1 MMGVLMMSS
10 PLRNTA
16 LLVALALAAAAPM
29 LRASALEPF
38 VASYQAF
45 NEGKLAGRASMRVVR
60 SDAERWRIDLDIAGD
75 RGFLG
80 MIGLNIDQ
88 STVFDEAGGQY
99 RPLSQSTV
107 RKALLFG
114 RKIVG
119 TYDWNARNAQWS
131 GDLKKDRRRPIALQ
145 DGDMSALLINL
156 AIMRDAAPGKS
167 LRYRFVDGGRV
178 RLHEYVVAPEP
189 ENIAVGELSYATLRV
204 SRSNGG
210 NDETIFWVADGVP
223 TPVRILQRE
232 NGQDG
237 IDLRLIEYQGVQQ

>member
-1 MMGVLMMSS
+1 MTS
-10 PLRNTA
+10 PAARTA
-16 LLVALALAAAAPM
+16 AALVALTLAAASAAAS
-29 LRASALEPF
+29 LRAATLEPF

-45 NEGKLAGRASMRVVR
+45 NGGKLAGSATMRVVR
-60 SDAERWRIDLDIAGD
+60 SEAPRWRIDLDVEGNH
-75 RGFLG
+75 GFLG
-80 MIGLNIDQ
+80 VIGLNIDQ
-88 STVFDEAGGQY
+88 STVFDEVDGRY

-119 TYDWNARNAQWS
+119 TYDWNARSARWS
-131 GDLKKDRRRPIALQ
+131 GDLKKDRRQPIPLQ

-156 AIMRDAAPGKS
+156 AIMRDAEPGRS

-178 RLHEYVVAPEP
+178 RIHEYAVAPET
-189 ENIAVGELSYATLRV
+189 ESIAVGDLSYETLRV

-232 NGQDG
+232 DG
-237 IDLRLIEYQGVQQ
+237 EDGVDLRLIEYQGVQ

>member
-1 MMGVLMMSS
+1 MMPVT
-10 PLRNTA
+10 LRNTA
-16 LLVALALAAAAPM
+16 LLVALACAAAAPM

-45 NEGKLAGRASMRVVR
+45 NEGKLAGSATMRVVR
-60 SDAERWRIDLDIAGD
+60 SEAPRWRIDLDIAGD

-80 MIGLNIDQ
+80 IIGLNIEQ

-119 TYDWNARNAQWS
+119 TYDWSARSAQWS
-131 GDLKKDRRRPIALQ
+131 GDLKKDRRQPIPLQ

-156 AIMRDAAPGKS
+156 AIMRDAAPGKA
-167 LRYRFVDGGRV
+167 LQYRFVDGGRV
-178 RLHEYVVAPEP
+178 RQHEYVVAPET
-189 ENIAVGELSYATLRV
+189 ENIAVGELSYAALRV

-232 NGQDG
+232 NGQDA
-237 IDLRLIEYQGVQQ
+237 IDLRLIEYQGVQ

>member
-1 MMGVLMMSS
+1 MK
-10 PLRNTA
+10 PPTA
-16 LLVALALAAAAPM
+16 RTTAALVALTLAAATAPS
-29 LRASALEPF
+29 LRAAPLEPF
-38 VASYQAF
+38 VASYEAF
-45 NEGKLAGRASMRVVR
+45 NKGKLAGNATMRVVR
-60 SDAERWRIDLDIAGD
+60 SEAPRWRIDLDIAGN

-80 MIGLNIDQ
+80 VIGLNIDQ
-88 STVFDEAGGQY
+88 STVFDESGGRY

-119 TYDWNARNAQWS
+119 TYDWNARSARWT
-131 GDLKKDRRRPIALQ
+131 GDLKKDRRQPIPLQ

-156 AIMRDAAPGKS
+156 AIMRDAAPGKA

-178 RLHEYVVAPEP
+178 RPHEYVVASEP
-189 ENIAVGELSYATLRV
+189 ESIAVGELSYQTLRV

-232 NGQDG
+232 NGQDA
-237 IDLRLIEYQGVQQ
+237 IDLRLIEYQGVQ

>member
-1 MMGVLMMSS
+1 MMS
-10 PLRNTA
+10 PTA
-16 LLVALALAAAAPM
+16 RFTAALAALMLVAASAAAP

-38 VASYQAF
+38 VASYEAF
-45 NEGKLAGRASMRVVR
+45 NEGKLAGSATMRVVR
-60 SDAERWRIDLDIAGD
+60 SEAPRWRIDLDIEGN

-80 MIGLNIDQ
+80 IIGLNIDQ
-88 STVFDEAGGQY
+88 STVFDEVNGQY

-119 TYDWNARNAQWS
+119 TYDWNTRSARWN
-131 GDLKKDRRRPIALQ
+131 GDLKKDRRQPIPLE

-156 AIMRDAAPGKS
+156 AITRDAEPGKA

-178 RLHEYVVAPEP
+178 RVHEYVVAPET
-189 ENIAVGELSYATLRV
+189 ENIAVGELSYQAMRV
-204 SRSNGG
+204 SRTNGG
-210 NDETIFWVADGVP
+210 NDETIFWIADGVP
-223 TPVRILQRE
+223 TPVRILHRE

-237 IDLRLIEYQGVQQ
+237 IDLRLIEYQGVQS

>member
-1 MMGVLMMSS
+1 MTSL
-10 PLRNTA
+10 TA
-16 LLVALALAAAAPM
+16 RTTAALVALALAAASAASP
-29 LRASALEPF
+29 LRAAALEPF

-45 NEGKLAGRASMRVVR
+45 NKGKLAGSATMRVVR
-60 SDAERWRIDLDIAGD
+60 SEAPRWRIDLDIAGD

-80 MIGLNIDQ
+80 VIGLNIDQ
-88 STVFDEAGGQY
+88 STVFDESGGKY

-114 RKIVG
+114 RKVVG
-119 TYDWNARNAQWS
+119 TYDWNARTARWT
-131 GDLKKDRRRPIALQ
+131 GDLKKDRRQPIPLQ

-167 LRYRFVDGGRV
+167 LRYRFVDGGRI
-178 RLHEYVVAPEP
+178 REHEYVVAPET
-189 ENIAVGELSYATLRV
+189 ESIAVGELSYQTLRV

-237 IDLRLIEYQGVQQ
+237 VDLRLIEYQGVQ

>member
-1 MMGVLMMSS
+1 M
-10 PLRNTA
+10 
-16 LLVALALAAAAPM
+16 
-29 LRASALEPF
+29 
-38 VASYQAF
+38 ASYEAF
-45 NEGKLAGRASMRVVR
+45 NGGKLAGNATMRVVR
-60 SDAERWRIDLDIAGD
+60 SDAPRWRIDLDIEGN

-80 MIGLNIDQ
+80 IIGLNIDQ
-88 STVFDEAGGQY
+88 STVFDESGDQY

-119 TYDWNARNAQWS
+119 TYDWNARTARWT
-131 GDLKKDRRRPIALQ
+131 GDLKKDRRQPIPLL
-145 DGDMSALLINL
+145 DGDMCALLNNL
-156 AIMRDAAPGKS
+156 AIMRDAAPGKA

-189 ENIAVGELSYATLRV
+189 ENIAVGELSYQTLRV

-210 NDETIFWVADGVP
+210 NDETIFWIADGVP

-232 NGQDG
+232 NGEDG
-237 IDLRLIEYQGVQQ
+237 VDLRLIEYHGVQ